1 MQYLA
6 QNCQGFTPHVA
17 ACRAT
22 WSPRASLLH
31 SRCSAQKQSQQSS
44 FASQNS
50 RCNRSINPCAQSG
63 RRTWTVDKWH
73 IEHYGGKVHA
83 NSVAEY
89 SERLV
94 VTCLGV
100 NGVTRTM
107 YFPGIVLEAG
117 APPAAKVLRIM

>member
-1 MQYLA
+1 MLPPVA
-6 QNCQGFTPHVA
+6 LRGRHVLLCFTHA
-17 ACRAT
+17 APLKNRVN
-22 WSPRASLLH
+22 
-31 SRCSAQKQSQQSS
+31 SQ
-44 FASQNS
+44 ALPL
-50 RCNRSINPCAQSG
+50 RTVKCNRFINPCAQSG

-100 NGVTRTM
+100 NGVTRTCN
-107 YFPGIVLEAG
+107 FPGIVLEAR
-117 APPAAKVLRIM
+117 APPAAKVLSIV